1 MTPQLVQSLKLMSL
15 PYAELREQIFEE
27 LEKNP
32 ALEIESDP
40 IESYGLR
47 DRYIGASTPGVGTVG
62 SGGDEES
69 DEHRDFIE
77 GVLHHDETLQEHL
90 LAQLGEI
97 DLDPAVRS
105 VAELVVQNL
114 DADGFHIVPPAELA
128 GVEIA
133 SASAARES
141 PVGDGLAGDRLAAAL
156 EAVRRLEPSGCATA
170 DFRESLSVQARLLAT
185 GGKRVALDAELAK
198 DPLLA
203 KTVRVIEN
211 HFETLER
218 GRADTLAKAL
228 QKTGDP
234 SLAVDADE
242 AEGILEIVRSLDPF
256 PGRAYDR
263 EPGSWIAP
271 DVIVRRTEDGLS
283 AEINGEEIPVLRVS
297 PEFLAL
303 EEADPAAVDRTARDF
318 AREPVRDAQWFVHT
332 LKRREETILKV
343 VSAII
348 DYQRDFFLYGPSK
361 LAPLRMKDIAD
372 ETGMH
377 EATVSRAANGKY
389 LRCEWGLFEI
399 KYFFS
404 NQVGSGS
411 ADSSGQFSK
420 QGVKETIRKIVEESE
435 SGLSD
440 QKIADLLAS
449 RGIKIARRTVAKYRA
464 ELDLGSSFDRPRG

>member
-27 LEKNP
+27 IEKNP

-40 IESYGLR
+40 MESYDSR
-47 DRYIGASTPGVGTVG
+47 DRYTGASTPGVGTVG
-62 SGGDEES
+62 AGGDEES

-90 LAQLGEI
+90 LAQLGEL
-97 DLDPAVRS
+97 DLEPSVRS
-105 VAELVVQNL
+105 LAELVAQNL
-114 DADGFHIVPPAELA
+114 DGDGFHIVPPAELVGA
-128 GVEIA
+128 DGP
-133 SASAARES
+133 SAPVAREGPVAAR
-141 PVGDGLAGDRLAAAL
+141 LAEAL
-156 EAVRRLEPSGCATA
+156 EAVRRLEPAGCATA

-185 GGKRVALDAELAK
+185 GGKRVATDAELAW
-198 DPLLA
+198 DPLLL
-203 KTVRVIEN
+203 KTVRVIEG
-211 HFETLER
+211 HFEALER
-218 GRADTLAKAL
+218 GRPDALAKAL

-234 SLAVDADE
+234 DLAVDADE

-263 EPGSWIAP
+263 EPGSWIVP
-271 DVIVRRTEDGLS
+271 DVIVRRTEEGFS
-283 AEINGEEIPVLRVS
+283 AEINGEEIPILRVS

-303 EEADPAAVDRTARDF
+303 EEADPASVDPTARDF
-318 AREPVRDAQWFVHT
+318 AREPVRDAQWYIRT

-343 VSAII
+343 ASAII
-348 DYQRDFFLYGPSK
+348 DYQRDFFLHGPSR
-361 LAPLRMKDIAD
+361 LAPLRMKDIAE

-377 EATVSRAANGKY
+377 EATVSRAASGKY

-404 NQVGSGS
+404 NQVGSG
-411 ADSSGQFSK
+411 ATGSSGQFSK
-420 QGVKETIRKIVEESE
+420 QGVKEAVRKIVEES
-435 SGLSD
+435 GAALSD

-464 ELDLGSSFDRPRG
+464 ELDLGSSFDRPRS